1 MNDSDISLADARA
14 LVASPIW
21 PRIRAFLWDFA
32 SQIDESRFEEAG
44 VAQSQQSQQDE
55 KASLTLRERNS
66 PRVRSWVLRNLGVA
80 PVFHA
85 FPATDGS
92 RLLLLSSEDYGRLAM
107 FLGVVAFARALR
119 LVTLGAEV
127 RALKSAIPDYRET
140 LSFSAYFHRFA
151 ALFERFAPEGASA
164 NPAAVAAAGHG
175 VLAATLS
182 SLPAPLLL
190 RQRLRFPAGS
200 TADVALGGASAPSD
214 HQAEAAQAA
223 LLALKLSNPQEYSL
237 CFS

>member
-14 LVASPIW
+14 LVASPLW

-32 SQIDESRFEEAG
+32 SQIDEGRFEEAG

-55 KASLTLRERNS
+55 KNSLTLRERNS

-92 RLLLLSSEDYGRLAM
+92 RFLLLSSEDYGRLAM
-107 FLGVVAFARALR
+107 FIGVVAFARALR

-175 VLAATLS
+175 VLAAALS

-200 TADVALGGASAPSD
+200 PADVALVGASAPSD
-214 HQAEAAQAA
+214 HQEEAAQAA